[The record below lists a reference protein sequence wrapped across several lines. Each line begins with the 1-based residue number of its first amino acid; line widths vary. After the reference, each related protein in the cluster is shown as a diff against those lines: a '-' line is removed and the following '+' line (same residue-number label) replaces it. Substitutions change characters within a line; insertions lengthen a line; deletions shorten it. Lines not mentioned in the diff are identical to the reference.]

1 MKFITEEDLRDLY
14 KKQPFM
20 DYDLQPGER
29 LTPGARQFLLD
40 RGINLYDDDPFQSP
54 GLKKANSGKPAG
66 HLQGRKKRK
75 YCSRM
80 KSLQALFLL
89 TTDELMKQ
97 DVCMAQQ
104 ITELYRY
111 FSDFKSAAEG
121 TCTVTDLCC
130 SACTGI
136 KEDNFSKCI
145 GDCFEISEFHM
156 QLEKGH
162 QILLLARL
170 KAALEEMDADIP
182 DMLEEKLAEQ
192 VSCKLNQIINTL
204 SQMICSAV
212 GGTECQRT

>member
-20 DYDLQPGER
+20 DYDLKPGER

-40 RGINLYDDDPFQSP
+40 RGINLYDDDPFLNP
-54 GLKKANSGKPAG
+54 GFKKAESGRPAASM
-66 HLQGRKKRK
+66 QGKLHRK

-89 TTDELMKQ
+89 TADELKKQ

-104 ITELYRY
+104 VTELYRH
-111 FSDFKSAAEG
+111 FAGFKSASEG
-121 TCTVTDLCC
+121 TCNVADLCC
-130 SACTGI
+130 SGCTGI
-136 KEDNFSKCI
+136 NEDNFSQCI
-145 GDCFEISEFHM
+145 GDCFEITEFHM

-170 KAALEEMDADIP
+170 KAELEEMDADLP
-182 DMLEEKLAEQ
+182 DMMEGKLADQ
-192 VSCKLNQIINTL
+192 VSGKLNQIINTL
-204 SQMICSAV
+204 AQMICSAV
-212 GGTECQRT
+212 GGTECQRS